1 MIIDNRFANKFRDK
15 KIHNKINK
23 LLKKIDEKKYQ
34 NFKEIFEKNN

>member
-1 MIIDNRFANKFRDK
+1 MIIDEKFANKFRDK
-15 KIHNKINK
+15 KIQTKINK